1 MEPSKSI
8 STIIAKLKIAY
19 PYYFKELSNEEF
31 IGLISMYQEELGNY
45 NDLTLTTAIK
55 TIIRNNK
62 FMPTLKEIIDE
73 CERCRTYNGNSILE
87 KMRNDGYFSRGI
99 KKLSSQ
105 QEIRN
110 YEKALHWF
118 ENGVVPLW
126 LLNDM
131 KKYGYQDNVRL
142 LFTKNNNYLEMKG

>member
-19 PYYFKELSNEEF
+19 SYYFKELSNEEF
-31 IGLISMYQEELGNY
+31 IGLISMYQEELENY

-87 KMRNDGYFSRGI
+87 KMRNDGYDIISGPRTTGDGYYESCIIGI
-99 KKLSSQ
+99 EENQ
-105 QEIRN
+105 IEIT
-110 YEKALHWF
+110 
-118 ENGVVPLW
+118 V
-126 LLNDM
+126 
-131 KKYGYQDNVRL
+131 
-142 LFTKNNNYLEMKG
+142 